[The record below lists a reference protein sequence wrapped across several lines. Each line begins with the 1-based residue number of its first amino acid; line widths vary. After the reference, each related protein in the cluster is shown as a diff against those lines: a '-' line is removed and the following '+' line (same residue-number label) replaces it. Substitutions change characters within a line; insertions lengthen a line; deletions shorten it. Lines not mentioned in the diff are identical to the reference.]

1 MPKRKRA
8 SGVGTYTDQ
17 ETGEVVTVQTTKA
30 ARAAHR
36 KSGAKWYKEPTEAEL
51 RMWERDDKRRAFVEE
66 QERKAELKWKNA
78 EKRRQKE
85 ERDQL
90 IQQDLFEQ
98 GKITFT
104 QTLGRKDEDQRN
116 LHRWLDGRSRSP
128 GAKESSRL
136 EGEQDTGETVTQVQG
151 PSTPGQQPRTAPSQR
166 STRDGELRF
175 KSENSQKSLDG
186 RHASDTEITASQY
199 QAFLQDDLVEL
210 DPTTATTPQSVSTL
224 TTRLTQLSQRLA
236 TLTQVERNVRSVV
249 TARAQPTLGRDK
261 CNMANP
267 TDFDIAIDGDVSLHP
282 CTDCAPVRS
291 VKADE
296 AFKVPALPSKTQSV
310 RQALSPLSKSD
321 LNKRGSTGSRLS
333 SVGDKWGVSTDS
345 FEMPGNTVPVHDT
358 SMGIMLTQGS
368 VQNLLA
374 GICTQDLS
382 VDDEELSEKENTCPI
397 ADSGD
402 STQQE
407 QMLNVLPS
415 GKPMETTATASKSA
429 NDSFTSA
436 DYDEVF
442 ADIDPD
448 MMVGFQHTT
457 PAKSIFEHD
466 DDSNNLEDDFN
477 FGDDELD
484 DDTLL
489 SLPATQMV
497 RSSAGHHSIYRR
509 TRTTPPPADRH
520 REAELDKHPPHP
532 SLTQFLTE
540 DLPCSPSPSPSP
552 TARRPACTRMPFSK
566 NDSFA
571 MPGLSDDDLL
581 EGLQEFE
588 EKTASQQ
595 RQGEGPRRSHTQ
607 HTHYSVD
614 QYDASSDDR
623 PRSAPACATSTVT
636 TETVSKGRVSR
647 HSSSLDNRGKRK
659 LPW

>member
-51 RMWERDDKRRAFVEE
+51 RMWERDDKRRAFVAE

-85 ERDQL
+85 ERDQS

-116 LHRWLDGRSRSP
+116 LHRWLAGRPRSSS
-128 GAKESSRL
+128 AKGRARL
-136 EGEQDTGETVTQVQG
+136 EGEHNSGGTVTQVQG
-151 PSTPGQQPRTAPSQR
+151 PSTPGQQPRRAPSQR
-166 STRDGELRF
+166 SSGDDEVRF
-175 KSENSQKSLDG
+175 KSEHSQKPLEG
-186 RHASDTEITASQY
+186 RHAGDIEITPSQY

-210 DPTTATTPQSVSTL
+210 NPTTATTTRST
-224 TTRLTQLSQRLA
+224 QHSQRLT

-249 TARAQPTLGRDK
+249 TARVQSILRRDK
-261 CNMANP
+261 RDMADP
-267 TDFDIAIDGDVSLHP
+267 TDFDIAIDGDISLHSH
-282 CTDCAPVRS
+282 TDYVPARS
-291 VKADE
+291 VRADE
-296 AFKVPALPSKTQSV
+296 AFKVPALPSKPQSV
-310 RQALSPLSKSD
+310 RQPLSPLSKSD
-321 LNKRGSTGSRLS
+321 LNKRGSTGSS
-333 SVGDKWGVSTDS
+333 DKWSIGTDS
-345 FEMPGNTVPVHDT
+345 FKMPAKTVPARDT
-358 SMGIMLTQGS
+358 SVGIMLTQGS

-374 GICTQDLS
+374 GVCTQDLS
-382 VDDEELSEKENTCPI
+382 VDDEELAEKENTCPT

-402 STQQE
+402 STAQE

-415 GKPMETTATASKSA
+415 GRPIEEMATTDKST

-457 PAKSIFEHD
+457 TAKSVVEHD
-466 DDSNNLEDDFN
+466 DDDDSNSLQDDFN

-497 RSSAGHHSIYRR
+497 RSSAEYYSICHR
-509 TRTTPPPADRH
+509 TGTTLTPADQH

-540 DLPCSPSPSPSP
+540 GLPCSPSPSPPP
-552 TARRPACTRMPFSK
+552 TTRSPACSRMPFSK

-581 EGLQEFE
+581 EELQEFE

-595 RQGEGPRRSHTQ
+595 RQGEAPQRSETQ
-607 HTHYSVD
+607 YTHYSIGR
-614 QYDASSDDR
+614 YDARSDDR
-623 PRSAPACATSTVT
+623 PQSAPACATSTTT
-636 TETVSKGRVSR
+636 TETVSNGRVSR
-647 HSSSLDNRGKRK
+647 HSSSLDNQRKRR